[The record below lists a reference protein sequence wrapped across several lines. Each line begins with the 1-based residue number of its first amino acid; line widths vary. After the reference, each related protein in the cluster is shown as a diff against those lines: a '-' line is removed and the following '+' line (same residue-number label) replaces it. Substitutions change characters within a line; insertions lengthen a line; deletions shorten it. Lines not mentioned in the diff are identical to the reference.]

1 MFHEF
6 VEDAAD
12 ESSGVVGSFHQ
23 ALVTSMLV
31 QWLIDPAQWS

>member
-12 ESSGVVGSFHQ
+12 ESGVVGSFYQ

-31 QWLIDPAQWS
+31 QWLIDPTQWS